1 MRTEMNQEIAGPDT
15 VPTNIVPGSQSVYR
29 AIHVLRSVAKANE
42 TGITASVLSGHL
54 GLTLA
59 TTHRLLKVLVSEGL
73 LAFDP
78 YSKLYNLGLEL
89 FIIGHAAHDFR
100 VRDLLAGHM
109 QRLRNITGETV
120 LLLMRSGNDALC
132 IERLEGD
139 FPVRALTLVRG
150 SRRPLGIGAAG
161 IALLAAESDAIVNRI
176 IESNSVHFR
185 DYPGITIEDIRQQ
198 VTEARARGFSFND
211 GRMQDSVRAV
221 GMATGPAGT
230 RPIAAISIA
239 VSSERLI
246 TSRRQEL
253 EHLLQETFSRV
264 DWGLLRYEE
273 LRKPTTEETN

>member
-1 MRTEMNQEIAGPDT
+1 MRAPVNPKTAGSNPAAG
-15 VPTNIVPGSQSVYR
+15 NIVPGSQSVYR
-29 AIHVLRSVAKANE
+29 AIHVLRSVAQANE
-42 TGITASVLSGHL
+42 TGITASVLSENL

-89 FIIGHAAHDFR
+89 FLIGHAAHDFR
-100 VRDLLAGHM
+100 VRDLLVGHM
-109 QRLRNITGETV
+109 QRLRDVTGETV
-120 LLLMRSGNDALC
+120 FLLMRSGNDALC

-176 IESNSVHFR
+176 LENNSVHFR
-185 DYPGITIEDIRQQ
+185 DYPGITIADIRRQ
-198 VTEARARGFSFND
+198 VAEARARGFSFND
-211 GRMQDSVRAV
+211 GRLQNSIRAV
-221 GMATGPAGT
+221 GMAMGPADT
-230 RPIAAISIA
+230 QPVAAISIA
-239 VSSERLI
+239 VSSERLSD
-246 TSRRQEL
+246 SRRQEF
-253 EHLLQETFSRV
+253 EYLLQETFSRV

-273 LRKPTTEETN
+273 LYKSTTEKPK